1 MAQVLVRNLDD
12 EVVRRLKQQAALKNR
27 SLEAEVREIL
37 AQAAKPTHAELI
49 AEITA
54 RRERIGRLAPGAQDA
69 VALIQE
75 GRDEMDRKW
84 ERLWNSKR

>member
-1 MAQVLVRNLDD
+1 MAQLLVRKLDD
-12 EVVRRLKQQAALKNR
+12 EVVQRLKRRAAGNRR
-27 SLEAEVREIL
+27 SLEAEARAILTRESG
-37 AQAAKPTHAELI
+37 PSHAELI

-54 RRERIGRLAPGAQDA
+54 RRERIGRAVSGAQDS

-84 ERLWNSKR
+84 ERLWSAKP